1 VGAIREILELEGAV
15 GIVDGAAN
23 AEAIIPELA
32 RAWIAYLGAG
42 RSDEGPGDSG
52 EVDFFDPWG

>member
-1 VGAIREILELEGAV
+1 VGAIRELLELEGAV
-15 GIVDGAAN
+15 GIVDGAAK
-23 AEAIIPELA
+23 AEALTPELA

-42 RSDEGPGDSG
+42 RVEEAKGTPR